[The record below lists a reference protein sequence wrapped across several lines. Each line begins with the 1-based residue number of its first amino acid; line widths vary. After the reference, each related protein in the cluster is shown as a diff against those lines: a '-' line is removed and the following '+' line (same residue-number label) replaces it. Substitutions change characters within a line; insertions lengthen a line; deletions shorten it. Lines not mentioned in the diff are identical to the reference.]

1 MLTWPVLTFTLT
13 SPSARGVVVLKC
25 NKLQQPNSP
34 QMEPWHDSRPRVI
47 LPQRWQLARPLR
59 WDYFMGLWVVLQ
71 PQLPTEDL
79 CHRTRE
85 DTTNLFSTPLVRFFF
100 FLVSSARELVSTL
113 TPGLSPLLHLFTQK
127 SSSHRRFQN
136 VFLFS
141 LPPALCVRS
150 DRKLQEQFAVA
161 TSRSLRSG

>member
-13 SPSARGVVVLKC
+13 SSSARGVVVLKC
-25 NKLQQPNSP
+25 NKLQQQNSP
-34 QMEPWHDSRPRVI
+34 QMEPWHDSRPCVI
-47 LPQRWQLARPLR
+47 LPQRSQLTRPLR

-79 CHRTRE
+79 CHRTCT
-85 DTTNLFSTPLVRFFF
+85 DTRQQQTYSLLLLCVFGFLHTRTCFDTAARSFSA
-100 FLVSSARELVSTL
+100 SS
-113 TPGLSPLLHLFTQK
+113 PFHPK

-141 LPPALCVRS
+141 LPPTLSVWS
-150 DRKLQEQFAVA
+150 DRKLKEQFVAA
-161 TSRSLRSG
+161 TSHSVRSG